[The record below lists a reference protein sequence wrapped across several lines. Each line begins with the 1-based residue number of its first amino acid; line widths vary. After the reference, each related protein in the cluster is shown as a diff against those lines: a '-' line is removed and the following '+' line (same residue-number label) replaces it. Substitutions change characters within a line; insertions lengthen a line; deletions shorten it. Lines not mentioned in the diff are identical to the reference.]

1 MDEGSVGEFPS
12 VRMNRVDPT
21 ERRKE
26 LSGFKLQVERQI
38 GGLHERFFDFNLG
51 FVVVIEFEDNVGET
65 LEVGIDRAVERELDV
80 AGVESALHRIVVADF
95 NAIEMFVAR
104 VGEREQSV
112 ERSVH
117 VILAAADS
125 NRLGQRSACAGGGN
139 WFRW

>member
-51 FVVVIEFEDNVGET
+51 FVVVIEFEDNVGESF
-65 LEVGIDRAVERELDV
+65 EVRIDRAIECEFDV
-80 AGVESALHRIVVADF
+80 ARVEPALLRIVVANLDV
-95 NAIEMFVAR
+95 IQIAR
-104 VGEREQSV
+104 
-112 ERSVH
+112 
-117 VILAAADS
+117 A
-125 NRLGQRSACAGGGN
+125 
-139 WFRW
+139 